1 MLNKMIIA
9 DAHEKSRAVCSERN
23 MTKGRQM
30 KITLAENIKKLRTE
44 KGLTQSDLA
53 EALSVTPQS
62 VSRWE
67 NGLAYPDTQLLPEIA
82 HYFGVTLDELMMG
95 EQPYFAK
102 LVHEY
107 HEIKRKLGEN
117 PNDFILMSELC
128 GVLGEI
134 AERSDSPSWLDAYFH
149 ALIKRKSR
157 YYIET
162 GETDVERARN
172 IFRER
177 LKTAERD
184 ERYALLEGVVR
195 AEEEGKLNLWKGYVP
210 TSWRDYEFLWDDFLM
225 SRYESRGDVKKW
237 EHQRQVAVYRQVC
250 RALRWLISCVPNV
263 PLEQR
268 TRPWRLPLQSVE
280 NCEKAME
287 LLNTFSARADDVFLV
302 YRVVIESDYAGAL
315 FAAGQKERGYRM
327 LEECKQHSA
336 LMWEKVDQAAV
347 LRGSVPALCEIEETY
362 HYRFVMGVSNS
373 GMVGNVFGFHER
385 AEFDSVRE
393 QERFREL
400 ISEMAHVHLN
410 NYFWGRNVTIHEIP
424 DFERT
429 FAPMIKLA
437 LDQLRISKCN
447 MNTQA
452 TVFCT
457 AQGNTYFVIEPDA
470 KQDQSKTLQL
480 LGELAEKGEL
490 CIVRCVSLWWAM
502 GGEIDLPSYAV
513 REAML
518 QMHPDNSKTGI
529 LVNVGKG
536 FDVRAL
542 GGMM

>member
-1 MLNKMIIA
+1 
-9 DAHEKSRAVCSERN
+9 
-23 MTKGRQM
+23 M

-44 KGLTQSDLA
+44 NGLTQSDLA

-95 EQPYFAK
+95 EQPYFEK
-102 LVHEY
+102 LVFEY
-107 HEIKRKLGEN
+107 HEIKRKLEEK
-117 PNDFILMSELC
+117 PDDFILLSELC

-134 AERSDSPSWLDAYFH
+134 VGRSDIPSWLDVYFH

-157 YYIET
+157 FYIET

-172 IFRER
+172 LFRER
-177 LKTAERD
+177 LKTAGID
-184 ERYALLEGVVR
+184 ERYALLRSAIES
-195 AEEEGKLNLWKGYVP
+195 EEEGKLNLWRGYVP
-210 TSWRDYEFLWDDFLM
+210 KSWRDHEFLWDDFLL
-225 SRYESRGDVKKW
+225 SRYALRGDVKRW

-250 RALRWLISCVPNV
+250 RALRLLISCVPNV
-263 PLEQR
+263 PIEER
-268 TRPWRLPLQSVE
+268 ARPWRLPLPDVA

-287 LLNTFSARADDVFLV
+287 LLNTFSARADDIFLV
-302 YRVVIESDYAGAL
+302 YRVVIETDYAGAL

-327 LEECKQHSA
+327 LEDCKQHSA
-336 LMWEKVDQAAV
+336 LMWEKVGQAAV

-362 HYRFVMGVSNS
+362 HYPFVMGSSNS
-373 GMVGNVFGFHER
+373 GMVGNVFGVHDR

-393 QERFREL
+393 EERFREL
-400 ISEMAHVHLN
+400 FSEMAHVHMN
-410 NYFWGRNVTIHEIP
+410 SYFWAKNVTIHEIP
-424 DFERT
+424 DFEHS
-429 FAPMIKLA
+429 FAPMIQVA

-480 LGELAEKGEL
+480 LGELAEKGER

-513 REAML
+513 RETML
-518 QMHPDNSKTGI
+518 QMHPENRKTEII
-529 LVNVGKG
+529 LKG
-536 FDVRAL
+536 EKVFHVRAL
-542 GGMM
+542 HKTM